1 MLLCYAILRRLG
13 DHLCQAVLSDSR
25 IEGVEELKASCT
37 MPVLS
42 SGSSKDTS
50 DAKTEAHSTKE
61 ARKAAFVVSALL
73 KSPRPESCMCS
84 SAKSKV
90 FGGIP
95 SALPK
100 IEFRISFFN
109 SR

>member
-1 MLLCYAILRRLG
+1 MLG
-13 DHLCQAVLSDSR
+13 
-25 IEGVEELKASCT
+25 
-37 MPVLS
+37 

-50 DAKTEAHSTKE
+50 DAKTETHSTKE
-61 ARKAAFVVSALL
+61 ARKAAFEVSALW
-73 KSPRPESCMCS
+73 KSPRSESCMCS
-84 SAKSKV
+84 VVKSNV

-109 SR
+109 SVNPGSR

>member
-1 MLLCYAILRRLG
+1 
-13 DHLCQAVLSDSR
+13 
-25 IEGVEELKASCT
+25 

-61 ARKAAFVVSALL
+61 ARKAAFEVSALL

-90 FGGIP
+90 FVGIL

-109 SR
+109 SVNPGSR